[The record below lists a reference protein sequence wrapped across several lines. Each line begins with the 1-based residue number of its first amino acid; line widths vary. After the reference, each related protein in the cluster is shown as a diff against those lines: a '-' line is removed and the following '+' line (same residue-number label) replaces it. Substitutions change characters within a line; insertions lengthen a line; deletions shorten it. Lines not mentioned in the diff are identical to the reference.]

1 MGLLLV
7 AAAGAARAQ
16 EANAVPPSSTI
27 YRRIEAISAFFPVPV
42 HLGLRPASRRAI
54 LGMVEKLERKVDA
67 AAPSHPRRSWA
78 QEELAMLRGELEGDS
93 TRKFG
98 AAWRLDL
105 YAANAPPTRIDSN
118 GLGVLDAIEG
128 TFARDRRGVSSP
140 RGVAA
145 HLFPTVAAWGRRFVL
160 LVEPEAGL
168 IADSSITRGEL
179 RVHRAF
185 ARFVFANAALQVGSD
200 HRMWGQSV
208 HGPLF
213 ISEHAA
219 PMPAISVGTDTAI
232 TLPWLFRYAGPVQGT
247 LFVADLGPTQV
258 PDHARLAGWQ
268 VNIHPWSRFE
278 LGVAVLAHTGG
289 NGGPKATF
297 FERVVDLF
305 PAIDALA
312 PQHADLQFS
321 NKIAGGNLRMRLP
334 ELSGLDVYYEL
345 AIDDFDGRR
354 LVSSMVDDAGHLL
367 GARIAAGPTVL
378 RGEWHRTSLR
388 LYEHAQFR
396 SGLTYRQRLIGNPLG
411 PHARAVYLSA
421 EFPEWR
427 GFTTTMTA
435 GDERRDPSQYTVTV
449 SGERDRGFQFIRISD
464 DPDVRRTFLLGT
476 FEGTV
481 GRLGLRMQH
490 GFSRSWRERVARSE
504 WLSRVELRSQVPLTF

>member
-16 EANAVPPSSTI
+16 DASTVPPSSPV

-42 HLGLRPASRRAI
+42 HLGLRPASRRAV
-54 LGMVEKLERKVDA
+54 LGMVDKLEREVDA
-67 AAPSHPRRSWA
+67 ASPAHPRRRWA

-93 TRKFG
+93 TRRLG

-118 GLGVLDAIEG
+118 GLGVLDAVEG
-128 TFARDRRGVSSP
+128 TFARDRRGVPSP
-140 RGVAA
+140 HGVAS
-145 HLFPTVAAWGRRFVL
+145 HLFPTIAGWGSRYVL
-160 LVEPEAGL
+160 LAEPEAGL
-168 IADSSITRGEL
+168 TTDSIGTRGQL

-185 ARFVFANAALQVGSD
+185 ARFVFTNAALQVGSD
-200 HRMWGQSV
+200 HRVWGQSA

-232 TLPWLFRYAGPVQGT
+232 TLPWFFRHAGPVQGT

-258 PDHARLAGWQ
+258 PDRARLAGWQ
-268 VNIHPWSRFE
+268 VNIQPWSRFE
-278 LGVAVLAHTGG
+278 LGVAVLVHTGG
-289 NGGPKATF
+289 SGGPKATF
-297 FERVVDLF
+297 RERVVDLF

-321 NKIAGGNLRMRLP
+321 NKVAGGNLRMRFP

-396 SGLTYRQRLIGNPLG
+396 SGLTYRQRLIGSPLG
-411 PHARAVYLSA
+411 PHAQAVYLSA

-427 GFTTTMTA
+427 GLAITMAA

-476 FEGTV
+476 FERTA

-490 GFSRSWRERVARSE
+490 GFSRSWRDGGARSE
-504 WLSRVELRSQVPLTF
+504 WLSRVELRSRVLPLF